1 MRTPSRLLLAAS
13 IAVGLGLPPAADG
26 ADEKLWVGTVTYTS
40 RWIEKGE
47 CNLQNEHCASRC
59 KWDTELRLEFEL
71 FVVVAEGGV
80 NNDPRPS
87 NFRFEE
93 HWVKE
98 AEWQRFKKLCEKR
111 PRWYYVQPGDS
122 ASETFHTENHVVGM
136 PSFRVRLGVDQKN
149 HKAGLSGEVLLQI
162 VHARNHTG
170 PSYLDPCTAGEDTVP
185 LVPVPAAT
193 PTEVP
198 VQERPVPFYAQGI
211 VSDDLRHITF
221 SPGYPTTREREENE
235 GIDCSL
241 PEAPLTR
248 TCPEFPECARTRTND
263 QWELELPN
271 ARGEF
276 WRCDDWAEMVRSQ
289 LLSELGD
296 CFTSVGMLPT
306 CVPALV
312 TCVQAGRAWEL
323 CDWMQCPMD
332 AAGEGQEELSECID
346 GAVSLWRRNDVRCR

>member
-1 MRTPSRLLLAAS
+1 
-13 IAVGLGLPPAADG
+13 
-26 ADEKLWVGTVTYTS
+26 
-40 RWIEKGE
+40 
-47 CNLQNEHCASRC
+47 
-59 KWDTELRLEFEL
+59 
-71 FVVVAEGGV
+71 
-80 NNDPRPS
+80 
-87 NFRFEE
+87 
-93 HWVKE
+93 
-98 AEWQRFKKLCEKR
+98 
-111 PRWYYVQPGDS
+111 VQ
-122 ASETFHTENHVVGM
+122 
-136 PSFRVRLGVDQKN
+136 
-149 HKAGLSGEVLLQI
+149 
-162 VHARNHTG
+162 ARNHTG

-248 TCPEFPECARTRTND
+248 TCPEFPECARTLTND

-271 ARGEF
+271 AKGEF